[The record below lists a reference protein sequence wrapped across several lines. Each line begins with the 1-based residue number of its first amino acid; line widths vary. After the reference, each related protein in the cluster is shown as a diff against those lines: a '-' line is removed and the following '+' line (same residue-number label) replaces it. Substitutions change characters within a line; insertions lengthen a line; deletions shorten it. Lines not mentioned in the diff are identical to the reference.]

1 MRPSV
6 PYLTTNRIGVAI
18 GSDRMW
24 AVGNGGRALTF
35 GRADG
40 GELRVR
46 DLEPLGAGTDWPDLA
61 DALRELRGAVADPA
75 GTIAISLLP
84 PLVRMRR
91 LELPPLTDEETRR
104 VIERNAAR
112 YFTGVHEAQT
122 VSVARVMHQLR
133 RTTIVVAAAAP
144 TRVVGALLGAARAA
158 GWNVGAVMPA
168 QAAWVAGARAQWS
181 ELRRE
186 SAQLAIL
193 RDDAT
198 ELVRIERGAI
208 AAIRQFG
215 VAGAHLDQLIDAIA
229 DPGDGMGPLPLM
241 TIGGDER
248 RDALIVPLRERG
260 IALGERAARWRA
272 MSESPEAMAAAFA
285 THTSEFDLLP
295 QEAHA
300 ARDERSRRAA
310 IAMSV
315 AAAVLLLVGLAAPLW
330 DAKREL
336 AAIDAQ
342 RARIRDAVSKVAE
355 ARGTIDAI
363 QRRVSALTPIESE
376 ATRWSAV
383 LAEVAG
389 HLPRDAY
396 LVNVRGAAD
405 TLTVEGVASVAA
417 TTVAALER
425 APNIGGVRPTGE
437 IRRELTP
444 DGAPVQRFTLTAR
457 IGGRDSTT
465 TAARSRR

>member
-1 MRPSV
+1 M
-6 PYLTTNRIGVAI
+6 PYLTANRIGVAI
-18 GSDRMW
+18 GADRMW
-24 AVGNGGRALTF
+24 AVGSGGRVLTF
-35 GRADG
+35 GRPDG

-46 DLEPLGAGTDWPDLA
+46 DLEPLGSATEWPDLA
-61 DALRELRGAVADPA
+61 DALRELRDAVGGATGA
-75 GTIAISLLP
+75 IAVSLLP

-91 LELPPLTDEETRR
+91 LELPPLTDEETQR

-112 YFTGVHEAQT
+112 YFTGVRDAQT
-122 VSVARVMHQLR
+122 VSVARMMHQLR

-144 TRVVGALLGAARAA
+144 TRVVGAILGAARVA
-158 GWNVGAVMPA
+158 GWNVSAVVPA
-168 QAAWVAGARAQWS
+168 HAAWVAGARAQWS

-198 ELVRIERGAI
+198 ELVRIERGAV
-208 AAIRQFG
+208 AATRQFS
-215 VAGAHLDQLIDAIA
+215 AASAHLAQLIDAIA
-229 DPGDGMGPLPLM
+229 DPSDGMGPLPLL
-241 TIGGDER
+241 TIGPDQR

-285 THTSEFDLLP
+285 GQTREFDLLP
-295 QEAHA
+295 REAHA
-300 ARDERSRRAA
+300 ARDARSRRAA
-310 IAMSV
+310 IAMTV
-315 AAAVLLLVGLAAPLW
+315 AAAALLLVGAAAPLW

-336 AAIDAQ
+336 VAIDA
-342 RARIRDAVSKVAE
+342 RRGEIREAVSKVAE

-425 APNIGGVRPTGE
+425 APNIRAVRPAGE
-437 IRRELTP
+437 IRRDLTP
-444 DGAPVQRFTLTAR
+444 EGVPVQRFTLTAR
-457 IGGRDSTT
+457 VGGRDSSATP
-465 TAARSRR
+465 RSRR